1 MPKTENLQQFVPQ
14 KFNHVCSSAE
24 DLSGPS
30 EIPVKLFFQIDPLG
44 TTSGTSPTKN
54 MTELW
59 LMNCLRITGSYL
71 KNFRG
76 IFIKFY
82 KKKLKTSFYNRSKVF
97 DVSLFG
103 ILSHNHPTN
112 IQNGKPN
119 EIFIIKN
126 YQKNCS
132 EIPS

>member
-1 MPKTENLQQFVPQ
+1 LILWE
-14 KFNHVCSSAE
+14 
-24 DLSGPS
+24 PS
-30 EIPVKLFFQIDPLG
+30 
-44 TTSGTSPTKN
+44 SGTSPTFGSQFLCSTKN

-82 KKKLKTSFYNRSKVF
+82 KKKLKTFSFNRSKVF

-112 IQNGKPN
+112 IQNKKLN

-126 YQKNCS
+126 LSKKLFRNFQLISFSFLGTELLENREFLS
-132 EIPS
+132 EIL